1 MNLYEALR
9 ASNVPFYLD
18 SRANYRSRSEG
29 DNLTVITVST
39 DDSETALS
47 KALPSALALVT
58 ASGQVLVL
66 RAGTHGVI
74 AVEADDQPSVSQGA
88 ILVSI
93 SQACDTAYGAQI
105 AKHSEAPSGKKKPK
119 ADLVINSADE
129 VEPAADD
136 PVFTSEP
143 ITDSEA

>member
-1 MNLYEALR
+1 MNLHEALK

-29 DNLTVITVST
+29 ENLTVITVST

-47 KALPSALALVT
+47 KALHSALALIT

-74 AVEADDQPSVSQGA
+74 AVEAEEEPSAPQGA

-93 SQACDTAYGAQI
+93 SQACDTAYGARI
-105 AKHSEAPSGKKKPK
+105 AKYSEAPSGKKKPK
-119 ADLVINSADE
+119 ADVVINVTEE
-129 VEPAADD
+129 VEPDADD

-143 ITDSEA
+143 ITDPEA